1 MNPAPIQIV
10 SRHRFE
16 DMFLQSSHHWVI
28 SIREADEIGIPR
40 PDFINPRVN
49 LAFCDLINGPGI
61 ATPEDVE
68 SVYQFSLEW
77 MKQVLEDPTKAN
89 LVVHCFAG
97 VSRSTAMALIPLL
110 LYYSSFRLAGERL
123 FEVNKY
129 AVPNTHVLYLITQK
143 FGLDPG
149 KVFEDLFRASQ
160 GGVGGN
166 VRRR

>member
-1 MNPAPIQIV
+1 MNPAPVQIV

-16 DMFLQSSHHWVI
+16 DMFLKSSHHWVI

-49 LAFCDLINGPGI
+49 LAFWDRISGPGI

-89 LVVHCFAG
+89 LVCIVSLECLAARLWRL
-97 VSRSTAMALIPLL
+97 SRS
-110 LYYSSFRLAGERL
+110 F
-123 FEVNKY
+123 F
-129 AVPNTHVLYLITQK
+129 ITVA
-143 FGLDPG
+143 F
-149 KVFEDLFRASQ
+149 A
-160 GGVGGN
+160 
-166 VRRR
+166 

>member
-1 MNPAPIQIV
+1 MRV
-10 SRHRFE
+10 
-16 DMFLQSSHHWVI
+16 
-28 SIREADEIGIPR
+28 IPR
-40 PDFINPRVN
+40 RFFNSGGSHQLPGCHCRNHLNRPQEGSW
-49 LAFCDLINGPGI
+49 NGPGV

-97 VSRSTAMALIPLL
+97 VSRSSAMALIPLL
-110 LYYSSFRLAGERL
+110 LYYSSFRLAAERL

>member
-1 MNPAPIQIV
+1 
-10 SRHRFE
+10 
-16 DMFLQSSHHWVI
+16 
-28 SIREADEIGIPR
+28 
-40 PDFINPRVN
+40 
-49 LAFCDLINGPGI
+49 LAFWDLINGPGI

-97 VSRSTAMALIPLL
+97 VSRSSAMALIPLL
-110 LYYSSFRLAGERL
+110 LYYSSFRLAAERL

-129 AVPNTHVLYLITQK
+129 AVLNTHVLYLITQK
-143 FGLDPG
+143 FGFDPG

>member
-1 MNPAPIQIV
+1 MPI
-10 SRHRFE
+10 E
-16 DMFLQSSHHWVI
+16 EKL
-28 SIREADEIGIPR
+28 REIMLSEELSDSEKLDRLHALIPT
-40 PDFINPRVN
+40 DAFKIDN
-49 LAFCDLINGPGI
+49 LS
-61 ATPEDVE
+61 E
-68 SVYQFSLEW
+68 
-77 MKQVLEDPTKAN
+77 
-89 LVVHCFAG
+89 
-97 VSRSTAMALIPLL
+97 AMALIPLL
-110 LYYSSFRLAGERL
+110 LYYSSFRLAAERL

>member
-68 SVYQFSLEW
+68 SVYQFSPGW
-77 MKQVLEDPTKAN
+77 MKQGLEGPKKAN
-89 LVVHCFAG
+89 LVVHWFGGGAP
-97 VSRSTAMALIPLL
+97 RSAMAVIPLL
-110 LYYSSFRLAGERL
+110 LYYSSFR
-123 FEVNKY
+123 
-129 AVPNTHVLYLITQK
+129 
-143 FGLDPG
+143 
-149 KVFEDLFRASQ
+149 
-160 GGVGGN
+160 
-166 VRRR
+166 

>member
-16 DMFLQSSHHWVI
+16 DMFLKSSHHWVI
-28 SIREADEIGIPR
+28 SIREAEADEIEIPR

-49 LAFCDLINGPGI
+49 LAFWDLINGPGI

-97 VSRSTAMALIPLL
+97 VSRSSAMALIPLL
-110 LYYSSFRLAGERL
+110 LYYSSFRLAYFL
-123 FEVNKY
+123 LVIQV
-129 AVPNTHVLYLITQK
+129 ASSLTHRVIPYQ
-143 FGLDPG
+143 
-149 KVFEDLFRASQ
+149 
-160 GGVGGN
+160 
-166 VRRR
+166 